1 MKTNMMRLA
10 ALGLVLALAPMA
22 AQATL
27 IGDEITVEFILGG
40 VSHGSASAIVVDPGR
55 EFEGPGFGL
64 DPGEF
69 IDITGTS
76 IEALVLDPFL
86 VADTR
91 YIFSDLDWVD
101 ALGIITGFTLTTD
114 IAGFSAADVTFGDDF
129 VIVNAGDLTG
139 TGTMLIAL
147 QTSHAAV
154 PEPATLAL
162 LGLGLG
168 LLGFSRRRLVKH

>member
-1 MKTNMMRLA
+1 MKTNMMRLG
-10 ALGLVLALAPMA
+10 ALGLVVALTPMA

-40 VSHGSASAIVVDPGR
+40 VSQGSASAIVVDPGR

-86 VADTR
+86 VPDTR
-91 YIFSDLDWVD
+91 YIFSDLDWI
-101 ALGIITGFTLTTD
+101 GGPGTITGFTLTTD
-114 IAGFSAADVTFGDDF
+114 IAGFSATDITFGDDF
-129 VIVNAGDLTG
+129 VIVNAGDFTG

-154 PEPATLAL
+154 PEPSTLALFSLGL
-162 LGLGLG
+162 LGLGLA
-168 LLGFSRRRLVKH
+168 RKRAV